1 MKRDC
6 ESELKHL
13 SERML
18 HAGTKAGQSA
28 GDIAHQA
35 LRQWAS
41 IWHRVLGEGS
51 YFPKSH
57 DARPRHDQVAVRAYD
72 IWKSKGCPAGTCEE
86 DWYQAE
92 RQLTAH

>member
-1 MKRDC
+1 MKHDC
-6 ESELKHL
+6 ESDLKRL

-18 HAGTKAGQSA
+18 RAGTKAGQKA

-35 LRQWAS
+35 LREWAS
-41 IWHRVLGEGS
+41 IWDRVLGEQS
-51 YFPKSH
+51 YFPKPH
-57 DARPRHDQVAVRAYD
+57 DAKPMHNQVAVRAYD
-72 IWKSKGCPAGTCEE
+72 IWKSKGCPAGTSEE